1 MLNAY
6 SKNQTVVQNG
16 IIPFN
21 SVSLLKGKTAVL
33 NGVSTIDLNC
43 RGVYCVTLDISG
55 TPSEAGGVIV
65 SMTKNG
71 VTQPQAV
78 IDIPLVVTTASVTGS
93 ISTLVQVSENNSACC
108 CASAT
113 NLQFINTGVG
123 LANAN
128 FTITVTKLC

>member
-6 SKNQTVVQNG
+6 SKNQTLVQNG

-43 RGVYCVTLDISG
+43 RGVYCLTLDISG
-55 TPSEAGGVIV
+55 TPSDAGEVTI

-78 IDIPLVVTTASVTGS
+78 IDIPLVVATASVTGS

-108 CASAT
+108 CSSAT
-113 NLQFINTGVG
+113 SIQFVNTGVG
-123 LANAN
+123 LTNAN
-128 FTITVTKLC
+128 FTVTVTKLC

>member
-6 SKNQTVVQNG
+6 SKNQTLVQNG
-16 IIPFN
+16 IISFN

-43 RGVYCVTLDISG
+43 RGVYCITLDISG
-55 TPSEAGGVIV
+55 TPSDAGEVTI

-71 VTQPQAV
+71 VTQPQAM

-93 ISTLVQVSENNSACC
+93 ISTLVQVSESNSACC
-108 CASAT
+108 CSSAT
-113 NLQFINTGVG
+113 SIQFVNTGVG

-128 FTITVTKLC
+128 FTVTVTKLC